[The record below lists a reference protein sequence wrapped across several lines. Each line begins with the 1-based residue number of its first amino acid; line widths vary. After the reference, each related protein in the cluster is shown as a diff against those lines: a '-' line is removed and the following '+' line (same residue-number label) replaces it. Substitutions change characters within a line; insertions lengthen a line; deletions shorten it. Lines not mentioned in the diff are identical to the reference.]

1 MAELESFLAANSSFV
16 DAAEAINAL
25 NLTLVEDVGYSGVA
39 YAVQG
44 GAGQVVIGQVGETA
58 LDVATQA
65 ALNGST
71 QTVTSSAIGA
81 LQTSGGAKAA
91 AILGM
96 DLGIIGAACAPIL
109 GVALGAELYN
119 NNPSLW
125 SKISQKL
132 LPFCWPGTTQIPTW
146 GEIVDDAWQIS
157 VAKEVIDVL
166 KELFEDENIPIAGQ
180 TTKQATSDLDTGL
193 TQPIPISNQVT
204 SVANYVVN
212 GGGVDTITMTGATF
226 AKERYGEAQLFFVAA
241 SATAGAV
248 VTIIRNTVPNIGTP
262 STSTRTLNVNG
273 TYTYNG
279 KTVYYTIASAS
290 TQGNNNNTVTTP
302 EFAGGSASNKYGQI
316 AWTIIYGNITG
327 GGSYPV
333 GTSEWEGNILSEIPQ
348 ASPAIIGYDEGT
360 SSFITQLMVPISPP
374 MTIPTPS
381 QPKYNEVT
389 EIPFPWP
396 EPETDPHTEP
406 WPETMP
412 WPLPDN
418 QPDWWPSEIPYP
430 YKYPTQ
436 NPSADPDEQPDPT
449 TITNPSDQVQPYVM
463 PFQYPWESDVQ
474 TIEVLPDAD
483 PTIPRKP
490 TRVTTDYQDPSNP
503 DIPPGSLIN
512 LFPAPNGISPSS
524 ALPDTPLAF
533 SGNIGLVTVYHPTQS
548 QLLTFESWLW
558 VTYNNASIDKI
569 WNNPFDGVISLFE
582 IYCTPNDV
590 GNRNIHCGFLDS
602 GINSAIV
609 SRYVEIDCGTI
620 GIPEFY
626 GNYFD
631 YSPYT
636 QAHIYLPFIGIQEL
650 NADDI
655 VGHAVNVTYRIDTY
669 NGSCIAMITVAKV
682 TELGGETIE
691 YSNLMY
697 QFSGNCAV
705 ELPLSGGSQA
715 SIRAGMMQADAWQS
729 ANQVSYRANLVGG
742 IASALMG
749 ALTGSPGFLAGAVSS
764 YGNAL
769 SGKAAAQ
776 ANYLQNMLSGKSTV
790 QKSGSFGSSCGAL
803 GVKIPY
809 ITITRPKQIQVP
821 NYNLLY
827 GYPSHKMVYIGDCE
841 GFLRCREVHVISPTA
856 TDEEKSMI
864 ENLLKTGVYVTE

>member
-1 MAELESFLAANSSFV
+1 MGLATGAMSLAELETFLAANSSFV
-16 DAAEAINAL
+16 DGIEAINAL

-39 YAVQG
+39 YAVEG

-58 LDVATQA
+58 LDVAVNA
-65 ALNGST
+65 ALNASE

-81 LQTSGGAKAA
+81 VQTANGAKAT

-96 DLGIIGAACAPIL
+96 KL
-109 GVALGAELYN
+109 GVVAAAGATIFGVAYGYSMYEDNPEL
-119 NNPSLW
+119 W
-125 SKISQKL
+125 TKISQKL
-132 LPFCWPGTTQIPTW
+132 LPFCYPGTTTIPTW
-146 GEIVDDAWQIS
+146 AEIVNDAWQVSLPKKVLDALKDLFIEEDIP
-157 VAKEVIDVL
+157 VAGTE
-166 KELFEDENIPIAGQ
+166 
-180 TTKQATSDLDTGL
+180 
-193 TQPIPISNQVT
+193 SNV
-204 SVANYVVN
+204 
-212 GGGVDTITMTGATF
+212 G
-226 AKERYGEAQLFFVAA
+226 
-241 SATAGAV
+241 
-248 VTIIRNTVPNIGTP
+248 TV
-262 STSTRTLNVNG
+262 
-273 TYTYNG
+273 TYNG
-279 KTVYYTIASAS
+279 ETFPVTKIVIEINNTYNTEYVYNPDSSDVVAYCFIDNDDRVDYRFVSLNSFSVIRTITRTGVVSYLNASYFTQYSTKVYYRDVHITKGHGDYYPHIGVSPDNHVTSYKIASGVEDFPS
-290 TQGNNNNTVTTP
+290 
-302 EFAGGSASNKYGQI
+302 AGEYQ
-316 AWTIIYGNITG
+316 
-327 GGSYPV
+327 P
-333 GTSEWEGNILSEIPQ
+333 GTSEWTGNVPSSIPESNPSIIGIDSTTGNI
-348 ASPAIIGYDEGT
+348 
-360 SSFITQLMVPISPP
+360 ITQQMVPISPAI
-374 MTIPTPS
+374 TIPAPAQTVP
-381 QPKYNEVT
+381 EEIT

-396 EPETDPHTEP
+396 EPDTPGHTTP
-406 WPETMP
+406 WPTTMP

-418 QPDWWPSEIPYP
+418 QPDWWPVEIPYP
-430 YKYPTQ
+430 YDYPIQ
-436 NPSADPDEQPDPT
+436 YPSADPTEQPDPN
-449 TITNPSDQVQPYVM
+449 TISDPDEQVLPYIM
-463 PFQYPWESDVQ
+463 PYQYPWETEIPKV
-474 TIEVLPDAD
+474 EVLPDAD
-483 PTIPRKP
+483 PTIPRDP
-490 TRVTTDYQDPSNP
+490 VRVTTDYQDPSNP
-503 DIPPGSLIN
+503 DIPPGSLVN

-524 ALPDTPLAF
+524 ALPNTPLAF

-548 QLLTFESWLW
+548 QLLTFENWLW
-558 VTYNNASIDKI
+558 VTYNDATIDKI
-569 WNNPFDGVISLFE
+569 WNNPFDGVITLFE

-590 GNRNIHCGFLDS
+590 GTRNIHCGFLDS

-655 VGHAVNVTYRIDTY
+655 VGHAVNVKYRIDTY

-729 ANQVSYRANLVGG
+729 ANQVAYRANLVGG

-749 ALTGSPGFLAGAVSS
+749 ALTGSPGFLTGAVGA
-764 YGNAL
+764 YANAV

-827 GYPSHKMVYIGDCE
+827 GYPAHKMVYIGDCE
-841 GFLRCREVHVISPTA
+841 GYIRCREVHVISATA
-856 TDEEKSMI
+856 TDSEKSMI
-864 ENLLKTGVYVTE
+864 EQLLKSGVYVNEQE

>member
-157 VAKEVIDVL
+157 VAKEVIDAL
-166 KELFEDENIPIAGQ
+166 KELFEEEGIPIAGQ
-180 TTKQATSDLDTGL
+180 TTGIRTATYEGNTVEFGTAFNANNYTQYGIWCDNGCLVADVGTGTTRTL
-193 TQPIPISNQVT
+193 RLFSQTPGAKIYWRRDNAAAPAS
-204 SVANYVVN
+204 SVVN
-212 GGGVDTITMTGATF
+212 G
-226 AKERYGEAQLFFVAA
+226 
-241 SATAGAV
+241 
-248 VTIIRNTVPNIGTP
+248 P
-262 STSTRTLNVNG
+262 
-273 TYTYNG
+273 YT
-279 KTVYYTIASAS
+279 SAS
-290 TQGNNNNTVTTP
+290 GTIYYYSPGVTFSNLSP
-302 EFAGGSASNKYGQI
+302 LISGSPYSYGTTADI
-316 AWTIIYGNITG
+316 LFKGTISG
-327 GGSYPV
+327 GGEYQD
-333 GTSEWEGNILSEIPQ
+333 GTSEWEGNIPSEIPQ

-430 YKYPTQ
+430 YEYPTQ

-449 TITNPSDQVQPYVM
+449 TITNPPEQVQPYVM
-463 PFQYPWESDVQ
+463 PFQYPWETDVP